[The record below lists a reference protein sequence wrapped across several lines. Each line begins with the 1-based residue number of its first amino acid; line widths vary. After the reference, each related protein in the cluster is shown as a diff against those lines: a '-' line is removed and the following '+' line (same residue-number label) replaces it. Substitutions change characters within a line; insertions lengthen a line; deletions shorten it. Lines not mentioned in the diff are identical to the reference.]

1 MPPPPQPHSAEIP
14 THSAGSLLHSRTSSP
29 APTVSRSPSP
39 AHTES
44 TMSHSHVPMARVKL
58 PKLVLKRFNGDL
70 TKWATFW
77 DSFESSVHNNS
88 SLSDVD
94 KFNYLNAQL
103 EGRASEAVAGL
114 KLTSANYGEAI
125 AILKKRFG
133 NKQLTITRHMD
144 VLLNTDAVT
153 SPHNLK
159 GLRHLY
165 DSVET
170 QVRGLRALG
179 VPSESYGSLL
189 TSVLMNK
196 LPQDLRLIVSR
207 EITDGELNLDAL
219 MRVTEREIDARER
232 ACTSSCSSQS
242 SRNQTKDTPTAAAM
256 VSSATT
262 PRCCFCSQPHLS
274 SACEIVVDPGE
285 RKRILMKAGRCFI
298 CLRKYHRSRECR
310 SAMKCSKCNGR
321 HHVSLCVR
329 GQSAARS
336 PTKILTNPSSTP
348 NSTQQPSLPQPH
360 SSPPTSSITYVN
372 ARVPVLLQTAKT
384 HVHKIED
391 PCATVGVRVLFDSGS
406 QRSYV
411 TDRVKT
417 QHLAH
422 ICGDIKSESFC

>member
-1 MPPPPQPHSAEIP
+1 MIDVDCAMNSQSMMPPTRTDTEALIGPTHDDDPPDLPPHSP
-14 THSAGSLLHSRTSSP
+14 TQRSVASSP
-29 APTVSRSPSP
+29 TPTGSRSPSP
-39 AHTES
+39 TES
-44 TMSHSHVPMARVKL
+44 MTSHSHIPMTRVKL
-58 PKLVLKRFNGDL
+58 LKLAMKKFNGDF

-103 EGRASEAVAGL
+103 EGRASEAIAGL

-133 NKQLTITRHMD
+133 NKQLIISRHMD
-144 VLLNTDAVT
+144 AVLNTDAVA

-189 TSVLMNK
+189 SSVLMNK
-196 LPQDLRLIVSR
+196 LPQELRLIVSR

-232 ACTSSCSSQS
+232 ACTSSRLSQS

-256 VSSATT
+256 VSGATT
-262 PRCCFCSQPHLS
+262 PQCCFCSQPHLF
-274 SACEIVVDPGE
+274 SACEVIEDPTE
-285 RKRILMKAGRCFI
+285 RKRILMKAGRCFV
-298 CLRKYHRSRECR
+298 CLRKFHRSRECR
-310 SAMKCSKCNGR
+310 STMKCSKSNGR

-329 GQSAARS
+329 GQSASQGLSRN
-336 PTKILTNPSSTP
+336 LTTS
-348 NSTQQPSLPQPH
+348 NSTQQPSLPQTH
-360 SSPPTSSITYVN
+360 SSPPISSVTYVN
-372 ARVPVLLQTAKT
+372 A
-384 HVHKIED
+384 
-391 PCATVGVRVLFDSGS
+391 
-406 QRSYV
+406 
-411 TDRVKT
+411 
-417 QHLAH
+417 
-422 ICGDIKSESFC
+422 